1 MKTTTIRMFF
11 ILLVL
16 SFISRPIL
24 AQTSQV
30 VYNNPQHTSGSL
42 TLSPADCQYDGWHW
56 GWEINI
62 PANTPI
68 KVTSTINI
76 DVYLQIYT
84 NESGSSNSIFNGYG
98 PGSNIGTA
106 FSSIGKIF
114 VYTEDDGDG
123 APSSDVFTINF
134 SVDNSYTMNQNTATS
149 GDAIVGGKLDVKG
162 DVEVDSHLG
171 IGSAPSS
178 NAKLYINNSQANFS
192 LYSINSLQTAGSTY
206 GLLSNA
212 YNNSGSVYGIY
223 SYVSGGG
230 TANQRWAGYFTG
242 GDVEVY
248 NGNLK
253 VTGNGKV
260 GIGVTDPQGS
270 LQVRG
275 TYDNS
280 WIYFSSNAG
289 LNSTKY
295 KPKVA
300 YGMAFTWNYSG
311 GYGESI
317 INYSTGVGSSPRLD
331 FTSFDGTNL
340 TTEMTLKKGSLGI
353 GTTTP
358 QAKLDVGAFING
370 GQLGTVFGRLP
381 EGNTTGDGTYLGVAG
396 YGTQPADY
404 NSKGFSIEHHFYGQ
418 TNSSI
423 NFFRGAGTTGGYL
436 TFNTSENSEKMRIN
450 ANGNVSIGTTDTDPT
465 GAMLTV
471 KGSIHTKEVIVDLNA
486 PLADFVFTPTYK
498 LMPLHEVEQYVTTNS
513 HLPEMPS
520 ADEVSKNGLNM
531 GEMQNKLLQ
540 KMEEMTLY
548 MIEQNKAI
556 NELNQVVKV
565 QNEKIVKLETAS
577 K

>member
-114 VYTEDDGDG
+114 VYAEDDGDG
-123 APSSDVFTINF
+123 APSSDVFTLNF
-134 SVDNSYTMNQNTATS
+134 SVDPSYTVNQNMATS
-149 GDAIVGGKLDVKG
+149 GNAIIGGNALIDGKLNIKG

-178 NAKLYINNSQANFS
+178 NMKLYISNYQANYS
-192 LYSINSLQTAGSTY
+192 LYSVSALQTAGNTY
-206 GLLSNA
+206 GLFSTAIN
-212 YNNSGSVYGIY
+212 YSGPVYGIY
-223 SYVSGGG
+223 SNVAGGG

-248 NGNLK
+248 GGNLFNNSENSVITIKDDNIGLAKKSGTSAVWAVGSGYSHRFGKWSTPTLRGNISSGTFTEQMRIDNNGN
-253 VTGNGKV
+253 V
-260 GIGVTDPQGS
+260 
-270 LQVRG
+270 
-275 TYDNS
+275 
-280 WIYFSSNAG
+280 
-289 LNSTKY
+289 
-295 KPKVA
+295 
-300 YGMAFTWNYSG
+300 
-311 GYGESI
+311 
-317 INYSTGVGSSPRLD
+317 
-331 FTSFDGTNL
+331 
-340 TTEMTLKKGSLGI
+340 GI

-358 QAKLDVGAFING
+358 KAKLDVGAFINDV
-370 GQLGTVFGRLP
+370 QLGTVFGRLP
-381 EGNTTGDGTYLGVAG
+381 EGNTEGDGTYLGVMG
-396 YGTQPADY
+396 YGTQSSY
-404 NSKGFSIEHHFYGQ
+404 NSKSFSIEHHFYGQ

-423 NFFRGAGTTGGYL
+423 NFFRGGGKTEGYM
-436 TFNTSENSEKMRIN
+436 TFNTNNNSEKMRIN
-450 ANGNVSIGTTDTDPT
+450 ANGNVSIGTTDADPT

-471 KGSIHTKEVIVDLNA
+471 KGSIHTKEVIIDLNA

-520 ADEVSKNGLNM
+520 AAEVSKNGLSV
-531 GEMQNKLLQ
+531 GEMQNKLL
-540 KMEEMTLY
+540 KKVEELTLY
-548 MIEQNKAI
+548 VIEQQKTI
-556 NELNQVVKV
+556 NQQSTKIEEL
-565 QNEKIVKLETAS
+565 EKKM